1 MAKEMTAVEYFK
13 GKKRMIRLNDLNHC
27 ELDCRE
33 CPLSKDNNEKN
44 MTCTEFEVNCPESA
58 VKIIEAW
65 NEANPVKT
73 MREDFFE
80 KFPLAPTI
88 NGRTPFACAKDCYPV
103 TCYKEGH
110 TVVCE
115 KCWERPLPLE
125 VEA

>member
-1 MAKEMTAVEYFK
+1 MAKEMSAVEFLK
-13 GKKRMIRLNDLNHC
+13 KWERMCKQNGGKCALGCPLLDLKRESNKAI
-27 ELDCRE
+27 CRE
-33 CPLSKDNNEKN
+33 AVMDGPEKAVVIVQKW
-44 MTCTEFEVNCPESA
+44 TEEH
-58 VKIIEAW
+58 
-65 NEANPVKT
+65 PVKT
-73 MREDFFE
+73 MRKDFFE